1 MKRLTAIIFDLD
13 GTLVDSSPAIVEC
26 MNYALAAK
34 GFPPADPYAVKREI
48 GTPLEDMFS
57 SLTDDDPSELVLR
70 YRERYNE
77 VFLQKT
83 QLLPGAKKALQTL
96 KDRGYRLAVATA
108 KPRYFTEPILEH
120 LGVGP
125 LFEAVAGAEEVACL
139 KPCPDI
145 LHLVLSR
152 LGSREDETLYVG
164 DHPVDVAAGHAA
176 RIEVISVTTGFHSRE
191 ELEKLHPAA
200 VVEDLR
206 ELVSFLPDDAGNP
219 VSLRKRGRRKGN
231 STPVDDSIS

>member
-34 GFPPADPYAVKREI
+34 GLPPADAHEVKRGI
-48 GTPLEDMFS
+48 GTPLEKMFS
-57 SLTDDDPSELVLR
+57 VQTDHDPCELVRL
-70 YRERYNE
+70 YRERYRK

-83 QLLPGAKKALQTL
+83 QLLPGAKEALQTL

-120 LGVGP
+120 LGVGH
-125 LFEAVAGAEEVACL
+125 LFDAVAGAEEVTRL

-152 LGSREDETLYVG
+152 LGGREGETLYIG

-176 RIEVISVTTGFHSRE
+176 GIEVISVTTGFHSRD
-191 ELEKLHPAA
+191 ELQKLHPAA
-200 VVEDLR
+200 VVENLQ
-206 ELVSFLPDDAGNP
+206 ELVSLLPDDASDP
-219 VSLRKRGRRKGN
+219 VFLRE
-231 STPVDDSIS
+231 

>member
-34 GFPPADPYAVKREI
+34 GLPPADPYAVKRGI
-48 GTPLEDMFS
+48 GTALEEMFS
-57 SLTDDDPSELVLR
+57 SVTHDDPSELALL
-70 YRERYNE
+70 YRERYKE
-77 VFLQKT
+77 VFLEKT
-83 QLLPGAKKALQTL
+83 HLLDGVKESLQAL
-96 KDRGYRLAVATA
+96 KDRGYRFAVATA

-120 LGVGP
+120 LGVGH
-125 LFEAVAGAEEVACL
+125 LFDAVAGAEEVARL

-152 LGSREDETLYVG
+152 LGSREGETLYVG

-176 RIEVISVTTGFHSRE
+176 GIEVISVTTGFHSRE

-200 VVEDLR
+200 VVENLQ
-206 ELVSFLPDDAGNP
+206 ELVSLLPDDASDP
-219 VSLRKRGRRKGN
+219 VFLRE
-231 STPVDDSIS
+231 